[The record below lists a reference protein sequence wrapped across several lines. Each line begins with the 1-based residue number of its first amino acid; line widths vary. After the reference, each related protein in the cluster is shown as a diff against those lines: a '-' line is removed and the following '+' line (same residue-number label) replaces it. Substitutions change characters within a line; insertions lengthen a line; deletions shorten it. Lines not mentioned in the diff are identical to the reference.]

1 MTSVSDFTWLLW
13 AFPMVFA
20 MGWAFS
26 RLDIWQWRRNPGNA
40 PGATFRGLSLLLN
53 EQQDEAIDAF
63 IEAVQSDPDSSE
75 LHFALGNLFRRRG
88 DYDRAIRVHE
98 HLLARADLSQADHH
112 RAQQALALDFLKAG
126 LLDRAEAAYRALL
139 DTRYQHEA
147 QMALLG
153 IYERTRDWEHAR
165 NMAQSL
171 SPTET
176 VAQLSSRLAHFAC
189 EQADAALRAGNEQQA
204 LLLFR
209 QALNDHPNHV
219 RACLGE
225 ARVLQMQE
233 QHSAALQSLLACAQ
247 AHPDHWPLF
256 AAAIPALAHAT
267 DRTDEM
273 VQVLEMAYARIPSI
287 DVVLALC
294 ALQPHTQSTRLL
306 QHLESHTSI
315 AVSHRWLQQHSGIA
329 LPQGVDRSLDKAS
342 IPQQR
347 YRCVSCGFEARTWFW
362 QCPGCQAWDSYP
374 PRRVEEQS

>member
-1 MTSVSDFTWLLW
+1 MTSVSDFAWLLW
-13 AFPMVFA
+13 AFPLVFA

-98 HLLARADLSQADHH
+98 HLLARADLSQSDHD
-112 RAQQALALDFLKAG
+112 RAQHALALDFLKAG
-126 LLDRAEAAYRALL
+126 LLDRAENAYRALL
-139 DTRYQHEA
+139 NTRYENEA
-147 QMALLG
+147 LMALLG
-153 IYERTRDWEHAR
+153 IYERTRDWDQAR
-165 NMAQSL
+165 DMARSL
-171 SPTET
+171 KSASHTEG
-176 VAQLSSRLAHFAC
+176 LSSRLAHFAC
-189 EQADAALRAGNEQQA
+189 EQADTALRQGNETLA
-204 LLLFR
+204 LQLYR
-209 QALNDHPNHV
+209 QALIDHPEHV
-219 RACLGE
+219 RARLGE
-225 ARVLQMQE
+225 ARILQLKGLPTE
-233 QHSAALQSLLACAQ
+233 ALNTLLICVQ
-247 AHPDHWPLF
+247 AHPDHWPLV
-256 AAAIPALAHAT
+256 APAIPALATAT
-267 DRTDEM
+267 GRVADM
-273 VQVLEMAYARIPSI
+273 VTLLEAAYARNPSV

-294 ALQPHTQSTRLL
+294 SLQPDTQSQRLL

-315 AVSHRWLQQHSGIA
+315 ALSHRWLQQHSGVTVPA
-329 LPQGVDRSLDKAS
+329 GVDRSLEKAS

-347 YRCVSCGFEARTWFW
+347 YRCASCGFEARTWFW